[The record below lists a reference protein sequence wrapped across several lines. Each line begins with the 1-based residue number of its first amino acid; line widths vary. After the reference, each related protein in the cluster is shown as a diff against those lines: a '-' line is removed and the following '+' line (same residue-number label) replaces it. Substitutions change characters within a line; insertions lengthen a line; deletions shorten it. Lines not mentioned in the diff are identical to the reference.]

1 MGCICTRTDTWI
13 CLRIEWKTYVRTDIL
28 VYPNFLASGIAEQV
42 EHIHVKIHI
51 VMYTWMHVHKH
62 AYANDDIFL
71 FWILNLPCP
80 RDRGAGWGCSGSWHA
95 IRGCWFWDC
104 CPLCVPV
111 SACEWVCRQLHDV
124 SRCCA
129 DEREGTTPGGT
140 GGIWHAC
147 VRCVHGGRRIMYSRR
162 WSERV
167 PHLGDSYSL
176 LRPVIMVY
184 EPPMQPRTPTMTCTG
199 IGPRHS
205 TTAGRECV
213 EYKECMGGYIQLR
226 GVASQTL
233 VCTLLNA
240 RASLFHHHAAPGQTS
255 GTVPA
260 LIKAGKIH
268 NGLNCE
274 RPPFLGA
281 SCSSIR
287 KTLLRLNPPLLLHVT
302 AGCELRRVLQP
313 GNALETAHTP
323 RRLLL
328 EPRQFSVS
336 PCAGLSVPIHHAPL
350 KRACSW

>member
-1 MGCICTRTDTWI
+1 
-13 CLRIEWKTYVRTDIL
+13 
-28 VYPNFLASGIAEQV
+28 
-42 EHIHVKIHI
+42 
-51 VMYTWMHVHKH
+51 
-62 AYANDDIFL
+62 
-71 FWILNLPCP
+71 
-80 RDRGAGWGCSGSWHA
+80 
-95 IRGCWFWDC
+95 
-104 CPLCVPV
+104 
-111 SACEWVCRQLHDV
+111 
-124 SRCCA
+124 
-129 DEREGTTPGGT
+129 
-140 GGIWHAC
+140 
-147 VRCVHGGRRIMYSRR
+147 MYSRR

-205 TTAGRECV
+205 TTAGRECMT
-213 EYKECMGGYIQLR
+213 YTECMGGYIQLR

-240 RASLFHHHAAPGQTS
+240 RASLFHHAAPGQTS

-260 LIKAGKIH
+260 LIKAAKIG

-287 KTLLRLNPPLLLHVT
+287 KTILRLNPPLLLHVT

-313 GNALETAHTP
+313 GNALKTAHIP

-328 EPRQFSVS
+328 EPTQFSVS
-336 PCAGLSVPIHHAPL
+336 PCAGLSVSIHHAPL
-350 KRACSW
+350 PGPALVGSPATPKQWMHHAGRCGSTKKHMHANNDADLPGCSHSHCAHRA